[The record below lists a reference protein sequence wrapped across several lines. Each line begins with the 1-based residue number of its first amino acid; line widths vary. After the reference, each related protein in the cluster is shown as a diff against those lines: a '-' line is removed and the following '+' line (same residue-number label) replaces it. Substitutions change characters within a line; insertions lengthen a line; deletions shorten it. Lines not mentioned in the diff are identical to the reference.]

1 MSCHGGGIKPRKSK
15 QLKSCYFVKLHTNLV
30 FDAKIFAFFLL
41 SYPSNYIL
49 QENKV
54 NLNMTI

>member
-1 MSCHGGGIKPRKSK
+1 MGQVLNQRKSK

-30 FDAKIFAFFLL
+30 FDAKIFAFILL